1 MQREKKIS
9 EKNYKKNLMKT
20 IPAGRFAQPNEIAN
34 LIYFLISDDA
44 SYINGQNIIIDGGI
58 SKQYKDK
65 IFKKTY
71 FTVKKFYLKKQLK
84 KRYSYLREIIKK
96 KKKKLSII

>member
-1 MQREKKIS
+1 
-9 EKNYKKNLMKT
+9 MKT

-58 SKQYKDK
+58 SKT
-65 IFKKTY
+65 I
-71 FTVKKFYLKKQLK
+71 
-84 KRYSYLREIIKK
+84 
-96 KKKKLSII
+96 